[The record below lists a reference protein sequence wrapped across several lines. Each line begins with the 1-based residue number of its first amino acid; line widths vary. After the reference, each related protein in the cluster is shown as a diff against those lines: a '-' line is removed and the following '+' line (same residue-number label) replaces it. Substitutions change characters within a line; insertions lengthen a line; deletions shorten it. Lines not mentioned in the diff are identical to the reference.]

1 MDKTIVSLL
10 SSSDDNNEGETP
22 RMGQMMTLVCAVIY
36 NVVQRSLDI
45 LHKNTAKDLS
55 KEDLGHLLI
64 LNEVLNVS
72 RNLL

>member
-1 MDKTIVSLL
+1 
-10 SSSDDNNEGETP
+10 
-22 RMGQMMTLVCAVIY
+22 MGQMMTLVCAVIY

-45 LHKNTAKDLS
+45 LHKNIAKDLS